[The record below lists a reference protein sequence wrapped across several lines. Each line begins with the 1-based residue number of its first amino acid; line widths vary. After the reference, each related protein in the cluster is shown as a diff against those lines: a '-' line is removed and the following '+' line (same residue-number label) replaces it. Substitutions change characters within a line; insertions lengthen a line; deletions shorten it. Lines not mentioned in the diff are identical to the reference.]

1 MRMKKFIFY
10 FCLCWGVITIVGCN
24 KDDDFD
30 SSDNYTDVTAIDES
44 LLEILLIARNVL
56 IINTNWDDKITKETN
71 WKQHNRET
79 PK

>member
-30 SSDNYTDVTAIDES
+30 SSDNDTDVTAIDES
-44 LLEILLIARNVL
+44 QNQSYVLL
-56 IINTNWDDKITKETN
+56 
-71 WKQHNRET
+71 Q
-79 PK
+79 

>member
-1 MRMKKFIFY
+1 MYFY
-10 FCLCWGVITIVGCN
+10 CLNDRLETEEQRQSLSCCN
-24 KDDDFD
+24 EEDTCAYDHHDL
-30 SSDNYTDVTAIDES
+30 

>member
-1 MRMKKFIFY
+1 MRLVAHGQVRWF
-10 FCLCWGVITIVGCN
+10 VICR
-24 KDDDFD
+24 
-30 SSDNYTDVTAIDES
+30 ES
-44 LLEILLIARNVL
+44 VVPVPMTHL